1 MTGRKLAVDNY
12 GPRVP
17 LGGGAFSG
25 KDSTKV
31 DRSAAYMARRIAVDI
46 LKEKGAKEVY
56 VQLAYAIGYD
66 QPLQATAIVDGEHQF
81 VKGYDLSP
89 KGIIDFLKLQE
100 PIYERTANFGHFGNG
115 FEWR

>member
-1 MTGRKLAVDNY
+1 
-12 GPRVP
+12 
-17 LGGGAFSG
+17 
-25 KDSTKV
+25 
-31 DRSAAYMARRIAVDI
+31 MARRIAVDI